1 MLCGKKPNTNQTK
14 PVTITFAN
22 EKLGRYNYIRNVIIP
37 SKDYL
42 FIQKVK
48 YKAWACWTIYT
59 FEKKKEK
66 ERVKE
71 KLKGII
77 CPLIIT

>member
-1 MLCGKKPNTNQTK
+1 MWQKPNTNQTK

-22 EKLGRYNYIRNVIIP
+22 EKLGRYNYLRNVIIL

-42 FIQKVK
+42 FIHKVK

-59 FEKKKEK
+59 FEKKKKKEK
-66 ERVKE
+66 EREKE